1 MALKYSSAL
10 LKLSGEALAGERG
23 FGLDSQVL
31 ESLAEEIRSVHALGA
46 RLSLVIGGGNIIR
59 GASASREG
67 LDRVSADYMGMLG
80 TVINALALQ
89 GVLEQFGMQTRVM
102 TAIRMESVA
111 EPYIRRRAMRHLEK
125 GRIVI
130 FAAGTGNPFF
140 STDTAGVLR
149 ALEMEAEVVLKG
161 TSVDGVYTADPKK
174 DAKAEFIPHL
184 SFQEAIV
191 KNYAVMDANAFGLC
205 KANHLPII
213 VFNINRPGALARVI
227 RGDAE
232 GDHRPMKTI
241 PEIAKHGRE
250 LMQKAVDATRRELST
265 IRSGKAS
272 TSLLD
277 LVRVEAYGSS
287 VPLNQVAMVAAPEP
301 RLLTVQPFDKGLTQA
316 IDKAIREG
324 DLGLNPSTQGNL
336 IRIPLPPLSEERRRD
351 LVKVVHKLAEEGRV
365 AVRHG
370 RTDTLTRIKKLEHIS
385 EDDKARA
392 EKEVQKLTDEHIRQI
407 DELIKSKEAEIME
420 V

>member
-1 MALKYSSAL
+1 
-10 LKLSGEALAGERG
+10 
-23 FGLDSQVL
+23 
-31 ESLAEEIRSVHALGA
+31 
-46 RLSLVIGGGNIIR
+46 
-59 GASASREG
+59 
-67 LDRVSADYMGMLG
+67 
-80 TVINALALQ
+80 
-89 GVLEQFGMQTRVM
+89 
-102 TAIRMESVA
+102 
-111 EPYIRRRAMRHLEK
+111 
-125 GRIVI
+125 
-130 FAAGTGNPFF
+130 
-140 STDTAGVLR
+140 
-149 ALEMEAEVVLKG
+149 
-161 TSVDGVYTADPKK
+161 
-174 DAKAEFIPHL
+174 
-184 SFQEAIV
+184 
-191 KNYAVMDANAFGLC
+191 
-205 KANHLPII
+205 
-213 VFNINRPGALARVI
+213 
-227 RGDAE
+227 
-232 GDHRPMKTI
+232 MKTI

-277 LVRVEAYGSS
+277 LVRVEAYGSH

-370 RTDTLTRIKKLEHIS
+370 RTDTLSKIKKLEHIS
-385 EDDKARA
+385 EDDKTRA
-392 EKEVQKLTDEHIRQI
+392 EKDVQKLTDEHIRQI